1 MMGPSEAQGNCS
13 GILIQSAVVQL
24 HRVVVQVDGVHELR
38 VDITDHSLL
47 QKHGQVRQ
55 DGILDGGNILCMHPI
70 FASTSDEVL
79 QKFRYKCYIKMYL
92 QNDCMHIF
100 YQYLSA
106 SFFFCYD
113 FVASQGAIHSTHDDH
128 DVRVV
133 SSNPG
138 LVMQSADVEVFARIR
153 QASIMFLKNLVKA
166 GEIQVDILFYSIVI
180 IAYL

>member
-1 MMGPSEAQGNCS
+1 
-13 GILIQSAVVQL
+13 
-24 HRVVVQVDGVHELR
+24 
-38 VDITDHSLL
+38 
-47 QKHGQVRQ
+47 
-55 DGILDGGNILCMHPI
+55 
-70 FASTSDEVL
+70 
-79 QKFRYKCYIKMYL
+79 MYL

-180 IAYL
+180 IAYLWIIAEIVDVLLCLYLRKSSPAFSILTRIASDTAAETDDAESPRPNIWSCVWTSDSTLRISNTYKGKQQNCVNTQSIYV